1 MAAVVSGHVNIG
13 GASLYYEVTGAG
25 GPVVLLHGLDLD
37 LRMWDEQVAAL
48 AHAHTV
54 VRYDLRGFGR
64 STTGD
69 GVGYRIRPH
78 HDAEDLKA
86 LLDHLELVRV
96 SLLGLSFGGGAA
108 INFAIAYP
116 NAVRALILVNP
127 LLEGPATT
135 RLAEVTAP
143 TLVAVGELDAQ
154 DAREIAATLE
164 AGIADAW
171 KVVIPGAGRTANVDD
186 PKRFNE
192 IVMAFLAETERKS
205 RR

>member
-1 MAAVVSGHVNIG
+1 MAAVVSGNVDIG

-25 GPVVLLHGLDLD
+25 SPVVLLHGLNLD
-37 LRMWDEQVAAL
+37 HHVWDAQVAPL

-54 VRYDLRGFGR
+54 VRYDLRGAGR
-64 STTGD
+64 STD
-69 GVGYRIRPH
+69 GVGYRIRPRH
-78 HDAEDLKA
+78 AEDLKA

-96 SLLGLSFGGGAA
+96 SLLGLSLGGGAA
-108 INFAIAYP
+108 IDFAIAYP
-116 NAVRALILVNP
+116 NAVRALILVSP
-127 LLEGPATT
+127 LLEGSATA
-135 RLAEVTAP
+135 RLGDVTAP

-154 DAREIAATLE
+154 DAREIASTLE
-164 AGIADAW
+164 AGIPDAW
-171 KVVIPGAGRTANVDD
+171 KVVIPGASRTVNVDD

>member
-1 MAAVVSGHVNIG
+1 MAAVMSGHVNTG

-25 GPVVLLHGLDLD
+25 SPVVLLHDVNLDH
-37 LRMWDEQVAAL
+37 RMWDEQVAPL

-54 VRYDLRGFGR
+54 VRYDLRGCGR
-64 STTGD
+64 STAGSHS
-69 GVGYRIRPH
+69 GSH
-78 HDAEDLKA
+78 AEDLKA

-96 SLLGLSFGGGAA
+96 SLLGLSLGAGAA
-108 INFAIAYP
+108 IDFAIAYP
-116 NAVRALILVNP
+116 DAVRALILISP
-127 LLEGPATT
+127 SLEGPAEA
-135 RLAEVTAP
+135 RLGDVTAP

-154 DAREIAATLE
+154 DAREMASALE
-164 AGIADAW
+164 AGIPDAW
-171 KVVIPGAGRTANVDD
+171 KVVIPGAGRMVNLDD